1 LGNELIFGSK
11 KLIAQSTIPDYVTLP
26 VKIIPPD
33 LAPFA
38 ELYPKGKIQE
48 LDKGVIMFPILE
60 CVRTDMFSKECE
72 YPKIGYGFDLD
83 ESELI
88 LTEQQDRQKTKNIDF
103 RPIYAGHNFVLSIRG
118 LNSSITN
125 WDFKRNQ
132 VKLCAKTS
140 PSSDIRLMYQTEI
153 AAQAYCFRTTEGNY
167 AYVQVEDI
175 FYETKYNETVNYD
188 QMTIN
193 DVGFDVK
200 FAEHLLVERRILQIS
215 YVVWS
220 MSK

>member
-1 LGNELIFGSK
+1 VE
-11 KLIAQSTIPDYVTLP
+11 
-26 VKIIPPD
+26 IIPPD

-48 LDKGVIMFPILE
+48 LNKGVIMFPILK

-72 YPKIGYGFDLD
+72 FPKIGYGFDLD

-88 LTEQQDRQKTKNIDF
+88 LTEQQDSQKTKNIDF
-103 RPIYAGHNFVLSIRG
+103 RPIRAGHNFGLSIRG

-125 WDFKRNQ
+125 WDFERNQ
-132 VKLCAKTS
+132 VKLCAKTAS
-140 PSSDIRLMYQTEI
+140 ANRIRHINQAEVP
-153 AAQAYCFRTTEGNY
+153 AQAYCFRTTEGNY

-175 FYETKYNETVNYD
+175 FYETRYNETVNYD

-200 FAEHLLVERRILQIS
+200 FAEHLLVERHILQIS

-220 MSK
+220 MDEK